1 MGNLGEEK
9 ETEIING
16 MWSNI
21 GRTFAEYVFLK
32 DFKFNK
38 TNFDHIKINGTNYLN
53 EVKNNNEP
61 AIFYSGHFANFELMA
76 MELDKFGI
84 KCAAIYRPLNN
95 FFLNPLMEYLRMK
108 YICPNQIPKGRM
120 GIREI
125 ISKVKDGYSIALM
138 VDQRVSEGPRTLF
151 FNKPAHT
158 TTIPAQLALKYKCKL
173 VPISLERKEGSNFEM
188 TIYEPYKIKKNNK
201 PVIFYSG
208 HFANFELMAME
219 LDKFRIKC
227 AAIYRPLNNFFL
239 NPLMEYLRMKYICS
253 NQIPKGRMG
262 MREIVTKVKDGYS
275 IALMVDQRVSE
286 GPRTLFFNKPAHT
299 TTIPAQFALKYNCK
313 LVPISL
319 ERKEGPNFEMTI
331 NEPYKIEKTG
341 NDEEDSKNIT
351 LKINQI
357 IEKMIIKNPKQ
368 WIWSHNRWK

>member
-1 MGNLGEEK
+1 MKIFKYFFEFLSIISLFLIFKIIGLRNASNLGSILGKLFGPLFRQKNIIKQNIKIGLGVVSLQK
-9 ETEIING
+9 ESEIING

-38 TNFDHIKINGTNYLN
+38 TNFDHIKINGTEYLN
-53 EVKNNNEP
+53 EIKNNNEA

-120 GIREI
+120 GMREI
-125 ISKVKDGYSIALM
+125 INKVKDRYSIALM
-138 VDQRVSEGPRTLF
+138 VDQRVSEGSRTLF

-158 TTIPAQLALKYKCKL
+158 TTIPAQLALKY
-173 VPISLERKEGSNFEM
+173 
-188 TIYEPYKIKKNNK
+188 
-201 PVIFYSG
+201 
-208 HFANFELMAME
+208 
-219 LDKFRIKC
+219 
-227 AAIYRPLNNFFL
+227 
-239 NPLMEYLRMKYICS
+239 
-253 NQIPKGRMG
+253 
-262 MREIVTKVKDGYS
+262 
-275 IALMVDQRVSE
+275 
-286 GPRTLFFNKPAHT
+286 
-299 TTIPAQFALKYNCK
+299 NCK

-319 ERKEGPNFEMTI
+319 KRIESSNFEMTI
-331 NEPYKIEKTG
+331 HEPYKFKKTG
-341 NDEEDSKNIT
+341 NDEEDTKNIT
-351 LKINQI
+351 LKINQV
-357 IEKMIIKNPKQ
+357 IEKMILDNPKQ